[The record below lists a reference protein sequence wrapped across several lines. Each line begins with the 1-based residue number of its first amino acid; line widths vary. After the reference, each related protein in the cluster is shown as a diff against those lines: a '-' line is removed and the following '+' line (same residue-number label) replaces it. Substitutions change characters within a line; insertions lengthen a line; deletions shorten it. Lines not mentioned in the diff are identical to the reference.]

1 MKKALFYIGIIACLS
16 TLTTSCTTDE
26 YDTADENSTISNEN
40 IVVNGD
46 TVDSTQPIII
56 PKKD

>member
-40 IVVNGD
+40 IV
-46 TVDSTQPIII
+46 S
-56 PKKD
+56 